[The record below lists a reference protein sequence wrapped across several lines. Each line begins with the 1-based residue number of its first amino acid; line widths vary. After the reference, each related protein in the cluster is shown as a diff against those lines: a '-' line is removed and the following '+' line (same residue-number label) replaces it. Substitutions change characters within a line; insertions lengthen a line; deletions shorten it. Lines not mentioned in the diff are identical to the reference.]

1 MEEDTSMVIQWLN
14 FIYLFIFGCDGSSL
28 LLAGFLQLQQ
38 TRAVLCCGAQ
48 AFHYSGFSCCE
59 ARAPGVQASIVTAC
73 GLSGCGLWAPEQG
86 FSSWGARAWLLCG
99 MWGLPRPGM
108 GIVSPA
114 GRGQAD

>member
-86 FSSWGARAWLLCG
+86 FSSWGTRA
-99 MWGLPRPGM
+99 
-108 GIVSPA
+108 
-114 GRGQAD
+114 